1 MYIDIINMPY
11 KTIKVKGKYNCYRVI
26 NTQNKKAFSK
36 CSTQKNATRQMRL
49 LRALQF
55 NKKFIPYSKNKTRKN
70 ITKKNK
76 K

>member
-26 NTQNKKAFSK
+26 NTQTKKSFSK
-36 CSTQKNATRQMRL
+36 CSTRKNASRQMKL

-55 NKKFIPYSKNKTRKN
+55 NKNFVPYSQLKNKKTTTRKN
-70 ITKKNK
+70 KK
-76 K
+76 